1 MEDKHTGKKKEKNK
15 CQSREAVMSESGN
28 ANHVG
33 GKREENQ
40 RSGQTERNL
49 DGGMKEENKRQEVR
63 DRWLCPSQEV

>member
-40 RSGQTERNL
+40 RSGQTRNL